1 MHRKDVFM
9 YIVDST
15 GQDFHYVDYFDKE
28 ENAFDYVERMKRI
41 YRGNYI
47 HLRVFSV
54 LLEVKVNES
63 KR

>member
-1 MHRKDVFM
+1 MHRMDAFM
-9 YIVDST
+9 YIVDTVGS
-15 GQDFHYVDYFDKE
+15 DFHYVDYFDKE

-41 YRGNYI
+41 YRDNYI
-47 HLRVFSV
+47 CVRVLSV